1 MRFCLIRYLTQLLRR
16 PLMPP
21 LVPCRLH
28 AAALATGFFVGVAAL
43 AACGP
48 LQATEDD
55 ALARLRALSAAS
67 VCRQAA
73 DCRTVPVGVKA
84 CGGPAAYIAVAQ
96 ADLPA
101 AQALAQR
108 HLQLRLAQRRTQP
121 EPPSTCN
128 VVQDPGAQC
137 VENRCVIGAGGNGD
151 VSRVENRGKPLPVGR
166 ISVSVIRQPT
176 SSMGDRR
183 ITLLRS

>member
-1 MRFCLIRYLTQLLRR
+1 MRASLIRYPARCRAPRR
-16 PLMPP
+16 GNAGAGWI
-21 LVPCRLH
+21 
-28 AAALATGFFVGVAAL
+28 AAVVTSVATTL

-48 LQATEDD
+48 VHATKDD

-101 AQALAQR
+101 AQTLAQR
-108 HLQLRLAQRRTQP
+108 YLQQRLRQRRTQP
-121 EPPSTCN
+121 EPPSTCDL
-128 VVQDPGAQC
+128 VQDPGAQC
-137 VENRCVIGAGGNGD
+137 VENRCVTGNGGHGGAP
-151 VSRVENRGKPLPVGR
+151 RA
-166 ISVSVIRQPT
+166 
-176 SSMGDRR
+176 DR
-183 ITLLRS
+183 